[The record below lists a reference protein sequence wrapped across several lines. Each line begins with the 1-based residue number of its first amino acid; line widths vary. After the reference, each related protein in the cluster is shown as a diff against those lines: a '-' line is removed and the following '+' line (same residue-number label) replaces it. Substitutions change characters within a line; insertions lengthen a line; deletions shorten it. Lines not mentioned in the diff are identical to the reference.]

1 MKVLT
6 EKTCSKCGLVKP
18 LTEFYKTADGAVQ
31 SRCRGCMN
39 SCAKWRRK
47 NKALGK
53 SPGVHEVALCPMC
66 GETKPVFEFYTNE
79 DQKIDAGSQCRSCR
93 KKRRDKTAL
102 EVVRQKQEK
111 ACTKCGVTKPLAE
124 FCVRK
129 QQAGGFRSQCKVC
142 LARKDRQYYQTHKQ
156 IVKARNL
163 AWFRPWSQTPKGLA
177 TKILRCVYNRAKRR
191 GIPYNL
197 SLEDIQLPVL
207 CPVFGTVL
215 DYGFKDGKLSPN
227 SASLD
232 RRIPELGYVKGNVEI
247 ISWRANR
254 IKTNATPEELL
265 KVALYFGVM
274 S

>member
-1 MKVLT
+1 MT
-6 EKTCSKCGLVKP
+6 ETQAKRCSRCAEIKP
-18 LTEFYKTADGAVQ
+18 LGEFYKTANGAVQ
-31 SRCRGCMN
+31 SRCKECMN
-39 SCAKWRRK
+39 WCAKWRRE

-53 SPGVHEVALCPMC
+53 SPAVHGAVLCPMC
-66 GETKPVFEFYTNE
+66 RETKPVFEFYTNE
-79 DQKIDAGSQCRSCR
+79 SRKIDAGSQCRSCR

-102 EVVRQKQEK
+102 LPGMQEK
-111 ACTKCGVTKPLAE
+111 TCTKCGTTKSLTE

-129 QQAGGFRSQCKVC
+129 QQAGGFRSQCKIC

-156 IVKARNL
+156 ISNDGNR
-163 AWFRPWSQTPKGLA
+163 AWLRLWSKTPKGRA
-177 TKILRCVYNRAKRR
+177 TKILKRVYGRAKQR
-191 GIPYNL
+191 GIPCNL

-215 DYGFKDGKLSPN
+215 DYEFKDGKLAPN

-254 IKTNATPEELL
+254 IKTNASPEELL
-265 KVALYFGVM
+265 KVALYFGMM